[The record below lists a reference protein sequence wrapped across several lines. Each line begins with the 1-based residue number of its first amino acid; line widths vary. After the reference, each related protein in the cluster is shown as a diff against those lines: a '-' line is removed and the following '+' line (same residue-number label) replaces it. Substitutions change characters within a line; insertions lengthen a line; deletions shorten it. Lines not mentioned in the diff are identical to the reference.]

1 MDAADGGPFAMT
13 RRSLLLALAAPP
25 KIEEDIV
32 YDGDLRLDIAAPTG
46 LRSPVILGLHGG
58 GWSMGSRRS
67 FHRVMPGFV
76 EAGYAVATM
85 QYRLAPGAKFPAQ
98 LDDVRKAMDFLRK
111 NAARWNLDAERMVL
125 MGASAGAQ
133 IALLAG
139 FADPHVRAV
148 IDLSGPT
155 DLRDWRMGGNAE
167 ENLKKTTGKNSVN
180 LIEEYLGGPPVTET
194 AIRAASPLLQVKRG
208 GPPVFVLHW
217 KEDQAVDAEQARR
230 LVAEL
235 AAKGVPH
242 EVHWFEGRGHAFAG
256 KGVEEI
262 VPRSVEFLK
271 RHLR

>member
-1 MDAADGGPFAMT
+1 MT
-13 RRSLLLALAAPP
+13 RRSLLLAFAAPP

-32 YDGDLRLDIAAPTG
+32 YDGDLRLDILAPAG
-46 LRSPVILGLHGG
+46 PRSPVILGLHGG

-76 EAGYAVATM
+76 EAGYAVAAI
-85 QYRLAPGAKFPAQ
+85 QYRLAPAAKFPAP
-98 LDDVRKAMDFLRK
+98 LDDVRKAMAFLRK
-111 NAARWNLDAERMVL
+111 NAAKWNLDPERIVL

-139 FADPHVRAV
+139 FADPTVRSI

-155 DLRDWRMGGNAE
+155 DLRDWRMAGNAE
-167 ENLKKTTGKNSVN
+167 ENLKKTVAKTSAN
-180 LIEEYLGGPPVTET
+180 LIEEYLGGPPVPEE
-194 AIRAASPLLQVKRG
+194 AIRAASPVLQVKRG
-208 GPPVFVLHW
+208 GPPVFVMHW
-217 KEDQAVDAEQARR
+217 KDDQAVNAEQAHR
-230 LVAEL
+230 LIAEL

-271 RHLR
+271 KHLR

>member
-1 MDAADGGPFAMT
+1 MT

-32 YDGDLRLDIAAPTG
+32 YDGDLRLDILAPAG
-46 LRSPVILGLHGG
+46 ARSPVILGIHGG

-67 FHRVMPGFV
+67 FHRLMPGFV

-98 LDDVRKAMDFLRK
+98 LEDVRKAMAFLRS
-111 NAARWNLDAERMVL
+111 NAGRWNLDPGRMVL

-139 FADPHVRAV
+139 FSEPGVSAV

-167 ENLKKTTGKNSVN
+167 ENLKKTTGKSSVN
-180 LIEEYLGGPPVTET
+180 LIEEYLGGPPVGDA
-194 AIRAASPLLQVKRG
+194 AIRAASP
-208 GPPVFVLHW
+208 
-217 KEDQAVDAEQARR
+217 
-230 LVAEL
+230 
-235 AAKGVPH
+235 PH

-262 VPRSVEFLK
+262 VPRSVAFLK